1 MSIASA
7 PERLPDLELHF
18 RALPG
23 VSEAALMEEILA
35 GVADGSR
42 DIEIDGPHGN
52 VCVDGPVAQDLLLIA
67 GGSGIT
73 QCLSIASHLKYA
85 RQTHSVRLLWSVTAA
100 NQSYVDEELRGYAPW
115 LHYTPLV
122 DAPNSQNAA
131 VIWLR
136 RQPTLRYDRVIISGG
151 PGFVYAVADALT
163 EIGAR
168 VASVES
174 DVFSYAP
181 RR

>member
-7 PERLPDLELHF
+7 PERLPHLELHF

-42 DIEIDGPHGN
+42 DITIEGPFGS
-52 VCVDGPVAQDLLLIA
+52 VCVDGPIEHDLLLIA
-67 GGSGIT
+67 GGSGIA
-73 QCLSIASHLKYA
+73 QCLAITAHLRYV
-85 RQTHSVRLLWSVTAA
+85 RQTHEVRLVWSAA
-100 NQSYVDEELRGYAPW
+100 RADQFYADEELRGCAPW
-115 LHYTPLV
+115 LRYTPLV
-122 DAPNSQNAA
+122 DAPNSENAA
-131 VIWLR
+131 VVWLR

-163 EIGAR
+163 EIGAH

-181 RR
+181 R